1 MSDVS
6 DLIEL
11 LRISDV
17 LDDPSLRK
25 GIEQYSVLQRDLENT
40 TDVTKDPVFQKK
52 FCLFYRVRRNAAW
65 RRVFFEFMQQR
76 RTAQPSFQETL
87 KALAEQLQRCE
98 ASFASKLAA
107 TLNPEL
113 PVLDSLVLRVMA
125 RHLGGRG
132 NGQGNW
138 TLLRTGTLESRLARA
153 VIVYNCLADTVC
165 GIRGAAGF
173 SRLIGL
179 FDKSFGQYPLT
190 AAKKLDLMLWR
201 YGAMSLK

>member
-1 MSDVS
+1 VSDVS

-11 LRISDV
+11 LPISGV

-65 RRVFFEFMQQR
+65 RRFFFEFMQQR

-87 KALAEQLQRCE
+87 KALADQLQRCE

-107 TLNPEL
+107 TLNREL

-138 TLLRTGTLESRLARA
+138 TLLRTGTLKSRLGRA
-153 VIVYNCLADTVC
+153 VVVYKCLAATVED
-165 GIRGAAGF
+165 IRGAVEFA
-173 SRLIGL
+173 RLIKV
-179 FDKSFGQYPLT
+179 FDNSYKQHSLT
-190 AAKKLDLMLWR
+190 ETKKLDLMLWR
-201 YGAMSLK
+201 YGAMLSK